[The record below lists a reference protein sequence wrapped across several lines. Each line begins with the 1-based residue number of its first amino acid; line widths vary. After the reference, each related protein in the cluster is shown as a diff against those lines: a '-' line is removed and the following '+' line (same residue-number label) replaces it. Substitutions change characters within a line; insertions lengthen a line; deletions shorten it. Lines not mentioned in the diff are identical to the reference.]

1 MNVPNMPLQVTRD
14 RKGAIAKRTTIR
26 LLASMSSQMS
36 REISRSGKRLATIS
50 TNMLVLAF
58 NTIMMIVARILH

>member
-14 RKGAIAKRTTIR
+14 RKGSIAKRTTIR
-26 LLASMSSQMS
+26 LLASVSSQMS

-58 NTIMMIVARILH
+58 NTIMMIAARILH